1 MYILISSNALKAYY
15 APNGF
20 LAIQK
25 VCNTKKDNDE
35 TNELNRHISKPLL
48 SMFDISC
55 CGLSVE
61 SGNVYTLY
69 DKVINNVN
77 TFYNLYSFQFSQ
89 EIIILDSI
97 NVAMTH
103 FKSSFMSL

>member
-1 MYILISSNALKAYY
+1 MYILISSNALKAHY

-20 LAIQK
+20 WQYK
-25 VCNTKKDNDE
+25 KSVTQKDNDE

-89 EIIILDSI
+89 EIIITDSI
-97 NVAMTH
+97 NVTMTH

>member
-1 MYILISSNALKAYY
+1 MYILISSNALKAHY

-25 VCNTKKDNDE
+25 LHNTKNDNDQ

-61 SGNVYTLY
+61 SGNVYTVY

-77 TFYNLYSFQFSQ
+77 TSYILFSLQFSH
-89 EIIILDSI
+89 EITFIHQQHCNDS
-97 NVAMTH
+97 
-103 FKSSFMSL
+103 F

>member
-1 MYILISSNALKAYY
+1 MLQMVFWQYKKSVT
-15 APNGF
+15 
-20 LAIQK
+20 Q
-25 VCNTKKDNDE
+25 KDNDE

-89 EIIILDSI
+89 EII
-97 NVAMTH
+97 MTVL
-103 FKSSFMSL
+103 MSQ